1 MRCFIAKYYLMEK
14 TIYVIGHK
22 NPDTDSVA
30 AAVGYAALKNL
41 LGYSNY
47 KAARAGH
54 LNPQTAYIFD
64 KFKLTRPEYIPDLI
78 PKVKYYMP
86 KEFQTVD
93 ESVAV
98 WDALSR
104 MESSGF
110 RVLPVVDKDGKYKA
124 LLHYS
129 GFAQS
134 ILTVLNPEKTHPL
147 STSIELIQKTLNA
160 QPIIL
165 NDTVSEIKKYS
176 ILVGSSSLESF
187 EQHLKSRATENIVVI
202 ASNREDLLKL
212 TIENNVKL
220 LILTSGFVLNKEL
233 RQLAEKHNVSVISSP
248 YSTSP
253 TSMLIAYSMPVS
265 VIADKD
271 ILPVHPNDSISKIQ
285 STLKLSP
292 CRYLPVVDENEKVI
306 GIISEHDLVLEP
318 NIEVVL
324 VDHNEISQAVSGIE
338 NYKITEVIDHHRIGT
353 LSTKY
358 PITFINK
365 PVGSSSTL
373 IANLYRE
380 YRVSIPKEI
389 ASLLLCGILS
399 DTLVLQSA
407 TTTDID
413 REAAEY
419 LSSITNLEVKELG
432 NEIILAGS
440 KIKGRNA
447 TELIHQDMKEYS
459 EGNVSYLISQIEVGN
474 TKEIL
479 DRKKEF
485 LSELQIERRSQ
496 KALFA
501 GILVT
506 DITQLSSILLLDAD
520 DNFKQF
526 ITFPKLEENIY
537 FLQGVVSRKKQL
549 VPLITEQVTNYL
561 G

>member
-1 MRCFIAKYYLMEK
+1 M
-14 TIYVIGHK
+14 
-22 NPDTDSVA
+22 
-30 AAVGYAALKNL
+30 
-41 LGYSNY
+41 
-47 KAARAGH
+47 
-54 LNPQTAYIFD
+54 
-64 KFKLTRPEYIPDLI
+64 
-78 PKVKYYMP
+78 
-86 KEFQTVD
+86 
-93 ESVAV
+93 
-98 WDALSR
+98 
-104 MESSGF
+104 
-110 RVLPVVDKDGKYKA
+110 
-124 LLHYS
+124 
-129 GFAQS
+129 
-134 ILTVLNPEKTHPL
+134 
-147 STSIELIQKTLNA
+147 
-160 QPIIL
+160 
-165 NDTVSEIKKYS
+165 
-176 ILVGSSSLESF
+176 
-187 EQHLKSRATENIVVI
+187 
-202 ASNREDLLKL
+202 
-212 TIENNVKL
+212 
-220 LILTSGFVLNKEL
+220 
-233 RQLAEKHNVSVISSP
+233 
-248 YSTSP
+248 
-253 TSMLIAYSMPVS
+253 
-265 VIADKD
+265 
-271 ILPVHPNDSISKIQ
+271 
-285 STLKLSP
+285 
-292 CRYLPVVDENEKVI
+292 
-306 GIISEHDLVLEP
+306 
-318 NIEVVL
+318 
-324 VDHNEISQAVSGIE
+324 
-338 NYKITEVIDHHRIGT
+338 
-353 LSTKY
+353 
-358 PITFINK
+358 
-365 PVGSSSTL
+365 
-373 IANLYRE
+373 
-380 YRVSIPKEI
+380 
-389 ASLLLCGILS
+389 CGILS